1 LPDSIAVSYE
11 SDRYNSVSVNSRP
24 SDCLGQT
31 LPIAATVTS
40 ASTSIPNGTTI
51 TVADNRFYIA
61 NQPSPTVPSLY
72 CKGNGNTVPQ
82 PLVENVEDMQIT
94 YGVVSTTDTSEQSTI
109 AGYLTAHGVETE
121 TSLAALANSGLSW
134 GRVLSVRICIVVRS
148 ETPVAPDADSAKY
161 YKCDGTLDST
171 KTDLRLRRAYST
183 TVVLRNRRS

>member
-1 LPDSIAVSYE
+1 MTIGST
-11 SDRYNSVSVNSRP
+11 R
-24 SDCLGQT
+24 
-31 LPIAATVTS
+31 TVPT
-40 ASTSIPNGTTI
+40 NTTI
-51 TVADNRFYIA
+51 TLADNRFYIA
-61 NQPSPTVPSLY
+61 NQPNRSPTTVPSLY

-121 TSLAALANSGLSW
+121 TSLAALANSGLRW